1 MSTDTT
7 PAAAPAIP
15 ADSVCVLCATGTTNI
30 LGGQK
35 FQTYSPDGA
44 KKAATKLENEHKEF
58 NVKLAAVLAKP
69 EAERSEDDKTFL
81 KEKGSTPLPESLE
94 IRILEAVN
102 FSKLI
107 VPRSVQ
113 APKAPMTEAQ
123 KAEKIAQAQA
133 RLAALLA
140 AETVG

>member
-1 MSTDTT
+1 MSTDTNTT
-7 PAAAPAIP
+7 PETKIP

-44 KKAATKLENEHKEF
+44 KKAATKLENEHKDF
-58 NVKLAAVLAKP
+58 NKALAVVLAKS
-69 EAERSEDDKTFL
+69 EAERTDEDKAFL
-81 KEKGSTPLPESLE
+81 KEKGSVPLPESLE
-94 IRILEAVN
+94 IRILESIN

-113 APKAPMTEAQ
+113 APKAPLTAAQ
-123 KAEKIAQAQA
+123 KEEKIAQTKA
-133 RLAALLA
+133 RLEALLA